1 MEMHGNFLGRPVLEG
16 GQAISKY
23 QSKSLLRYGKSGAF
37 NFETI
42 GRELSG

>member
-23 QSKSLLRYGKSGAF
+23 QSKSLLRCGKRDTF
-37 NFETI
+37 HFETI
-42 GRELSG
+42 SRELSW

>member
-16 GQAISKY
+16 GQAVSEY
-23 QSKSLLRYGKSGAF
+23 QSKSRVRCGERDTF
-37 NFETI
+37 HFETI